1 MDWDWDWETF
11 AVCVA
16 IAALVLLPPSLDPAI
31 RFKQWME
38 NKERRRRT
46 TERLNEN
53 AYLTKEDG
61 YQYPRCDIPKRDE
74 DPYDEL

>member
-1 MDWDWDWETF
+1 MDWDWVTF

-46 TERLNEN
+46 TERLRE
-53 AYLTKEDG
+53 
-61 YQYPRCDIPKRDE
+61 E